1 MIRRP
6 PISTRTDTL
15 FPYTTLFRSPPC
27 FAWSP
32 SPFRGGSATEV
43 PPPKSRQTKKP
54 AGAKAPAGLYLRDA
68 ALFGARRDAV
78 HQRVQ
83 FARFPHL
90 HHNIAAADEFAL
102 HIELRP
108 VHRARGAT
116 ALRKIRRPRH
126 NRRYGCGGIPRP
138 TPCRDR
144 SPPRACVRNRHCRRP
159 KSSRP

>member
-32 SPFRGGSATEV
+32 PPFRGGSPTEV

-102 HIELRP
+102 HIELRD
-108 VHRARGAT
+108 
-116 ALRKIRRPRH
+116 RRPVGKFLDALADFH
-126 NRRYGCGGIPRP
+126 VLQHIDGFISHAEPIEQ
-138 TPCRDR
+138 DR
-144 SPPRACVRNRHCRRP
+144 
-159 KSSRP
+159 KSKRLNTTH